1 MSQLSNYALKIFFM
15 PILSILAYNRKIPKE
30 QTFKDFR
37 IPGVELSNLRELPRR
52 SNFITANNIFY
63 SGGPLTD
70 IEIAA
75 LPQIKRE
82 QVSQSKNALP
92 AVERV
97 LEMARTSSMK
107 YIVG

>member
-1 MSQLSNYALKIFFM
+1 MVYYR
-15 PILSILAYNRKIPKE
+15 LAYNRKLPKE
-30 QTFKDFR
+30 QTFKDIR

-82 QVSQSKNALP
+82 QVSSAP
-92 AVERV
+92 
-97 LEMARTSSMK
+97 SSSSPQMK
-107 YIVG
+107 